1 MSKSVVIICEDS
13 PIGKNSA
20 IEAIRMGAGITVLGD
35 LDECKI
41 IFMGDSVY
49 LLNKSFNP
57 ASVNMGTMD
66 NIFNM
71 LELSDIEVFVL
82 DKALEIAGLSDKDI
96 IEFENVNI
104 ASIKEISKYILK
116 ADFTY
121 RFWGEWNVRN

>member
-1 MSKSVVIICEDS
+1 MSKSVIIIVEDS

-41 IFMGDSVY
+41 IFIGDSVY

-57 ASVNMGTMD
+57 ESVNMGTMD

-82 DKALEIAGLSDKDI
+82 DTSLEIAGISDKDI
-96 IEFENVNI
+96 IEFDNVNI
-104 ASIKEISKYILK
+104 ASIEEISEYILK
-116 ADFTY
+116 ADFIY
-121 RFWGEWNVRN
+121 RF